1 MRLFRTDR
9 FKRDF
14 RRLPREVQERV
25 ETSLERFVANSR
37 HPSLQVK
44 KMEGAPGIWELRV
57 TDNYRLTFQFVEE
70 GVILR
75 RVGTHDVLRRP

>member
-1 MRLFRTDR
+1 MRLFRADR

-75 RVGTHDVLRRP
+75 RVGTHDVLRHP